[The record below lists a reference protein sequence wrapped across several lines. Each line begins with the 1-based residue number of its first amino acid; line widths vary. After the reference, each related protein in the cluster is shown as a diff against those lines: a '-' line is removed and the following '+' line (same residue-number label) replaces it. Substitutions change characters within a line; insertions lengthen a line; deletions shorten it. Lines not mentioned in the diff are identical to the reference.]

1 VLGPGRAGLTR
12 RGARRPGGTIA
23 ALLALYVCWGASVPA
38 MKLMVKTAPPLGSAG
53 AVFLLGGV
61 VLGLCSTKRRRPTLA
76 QGRRAAL
83 AGTIMLVAGQGLVTV
98 LLTKLTV
105 SLVSVLITTVPLWF
119 VVLAR
124 LRGTKVSCGSYV
136 RLMAGFSGVALVV
149 ITAPKAAIGGSPWAV
164 VGCCIAPVLWAAGSL
179 LASRRDAM
187 PDDPHVT
194 AAIQMTAGG
203 LTLLLLA
210 AAFGQLSPTAWAGVT
225 ADSLAAG
232 AFLLTIDSL
241 AGFMLYTRL
250 LRSAPPQ
257 LVSTYAYATPL
268 VSIAIGTTIL
278 GQPLWLGA
286 VAGAIVVIT
295 TVALEIRTHGRD

>member
-1 VLGPGRAGLTR
+1 
-12 RGARRPGGTIA
+12 
-23 ALLALYVCWGASVPA
+23 

-61 VLGLCSTKRRRPTLA
+61 VLGLCSTKRRRPTRA

-83 AGTIMLVAGQGLVTV
+83 AGTIMLVGGQGLVTV

-119 VVLAR
+119 VVFAR
-124 LRGTKVSCGSYV
+124 LRGTTVSGGSYI

-179 LASRRDAM
+179 LASQRDAM

-210 AAFGQLSPTAWAGVT
+210 AAFGQLSPTAWTGVT

>member
-1 VLGPGRAGLTR
+1 
-12 RGARRPGGTIA
+12 
-23 ALLALYVCWGASVPA
+23 VPA
-38 MKLMVKTAPPLGSAG
+38 MKLLVKTAPPLGSAG

-61 VLGLCSTKRRRPTLA
+61 VLGLWSTKRGRPTRA

-83 AGTIMLVAGQGLVTV
+83 AGTIMLAGGQGLVTV
-98 LLTKLTV
+98 LLARLTV

-124 LRGTKVSCGSYV
+124 LRGTTVSCGSYV
-136 RLMAGFSGVALVV
+136 RLIAGFSGVALVV
-149 ITAPKAAIGGSPWAV
+149 ITAPSAAIGGSPWAV
-164 VGCCIAPVLWAAGSL
+164 VGCCVAPVLWAAGSL
-179 LASRRDAM
+179 LASRREAM
-187 PDDPHVT
+187 PDDPQVS

-210 AAFGQLSPTAWAGVT
+210 AAFGQLSPTAWTSVT
-225 ADSLAAG
+225 AESLAAG
-232 AFLLTIDSL
+232 GFLLAIDSL

-295 TVALEIRTHGRD
+295 TVALEIRTHHGSPPLQSRSRKA

>member
-1 VLGPGRAGLTR
+1 LIR

-38 MKLMVKTAPPLGSAG
+38 MKLMVKTAPPLGGAG

-61 VLGLCSTKRRRPTLA
+61 VLGLCSTKRRRPTRA

-83 AGTIMLVAGQGLVTV
+83 AGTIMLVGGQGLVTV

-124 LRGTKVSCGSYV
+124 LSGTTVSRGSYV
-136 RLMAGFSGVALVV
+136 RLIVGFSGVALVV
-149 ITAPKAAIGGSPWAV
+149 ITAPRAAIGGSPWAV

-179 LASRRDAM
+179 LASQRDAM

-194 AAIQMTAGG
+194 AAVQMIAGG

-210 AAFGQLSPTAWAGVT
+210 ALFGQLSPTAWTGVT
-225 ADSLAAG
+225 TDSLAAG
-232 AFLLTIDSL
+232 AFLLIIDSL